1 DPPGGVFMHWTRVL
15 DVPLALLIK
24 FFSFFL
30 SGVEAERLTR
40 IVFPLALHYGLFV
53 AVISL
58 ARKLAGPSATLPAM
72 MIAVLTGPIFAQFQP
87 GRIHH
92 HIAQILL
99 VVLILRATLDA
110 IETQSP
116 RRAAWAAALA
126 ALSLSINIENIAYIV
141 VEIAAFALVF
151 AARGAAFRAALL
163 GFAIALAGFSLL
175 AFVATVGPSRYFL
188 GVCDA
193 FSTAH
198 LFAIFVGAAA
208 LAAAAICAPVLRSA
222 PLRLAA
228 IGVGAALVV
237 GATALAYPACLHDP
251 QAAVDPLLREF
262 WLSHVAEA
270 RPLIAMILADPTD
283 LLIFALAAILGVAAA
298 LLAAWRERDNRTAW
312 LVVSAFA
319 AIGLL
324 TSFWQIR
331 AISSASA
338 LALFGGVWAAAKTMD
353 WASAQKNIFA
363 KLAPVAAILPFCS
376 FFWAIVAAAAVK
388 PKDDQG
394 GEACRKPAAIQAL
407 GALPRSL
414 IMAPIDMGSD
424 ILADTNHSVLAAPYH
439 RNNHGNGAL
448 VRAMLAN
455 PGEARRIVEE
465 SGANYLIFCAALP
478 EFRLYAQG
486 NADGLAAA
494 LRRGDPPG
502 WLAPVV
508 IEPDS
513 PFQVFKV
520 Q

>member
-1 DPPGGVFMHWTRVL
+1 
-15 DVPLALLIK
+15 
-24 FFSFFL
+24 
-30 SGVEAERLTR
+30 
-40 IVFPLALHYGLFV
+40 
-53 AVISL
+53 
-58 ARKLAGPSATLPAM
+58 
-72 MIAVLTGPIFAQFQP
+72 
-87 GRIHH
+87 
-92 HIAQILL
+92 
-99 VVLILRATLDA
+99 
-110 IETQSP
+110 
-116 RRAAWAAALA
+116 
-126 ALSLSINIENIAYIV
+126 
-141 VEIAAFALVF
+141 
-151 AARGAAFRAALL
+151 
-163 GFAIALAGFSLL
+163 
-175 AFVATVGPSRYFL
+175 
-188 GVCDA
+188 
-193 FSTAH
+193 
-198 LFAIFVGAAA
+198 
-208 LAAAAICAPVLRSA
+208 
-222 PLRLAA
+222 
-228 IGVGAALVV
+228 
-237 GATALAYPACLHDP
+237 
-251 QAAVDPLLREF
+251 
-262 WLSHVAEA
+262 
-270 RPLIAMILADPTD
+270 
-283 LLIFALAAILGVAAA
+283 
-298 LLAAWRERDNRTAW
+298 
-312 LVVSAFA
+312 
-319 AIGLL
+319 
-324 TSFWQIR
+324 
-331 AISSASA
+331 
-338 LALFGGVWAAAKTMD
+338 LFGGVWAAAKTMD